1 MRLSWG
7 WALSHSSCYP
17 AVTSSWELEE
27 PTHMLPSLSSQQCQH
42 LCRTG
47 QKAEDSNVFN
57 CFCQQWRSFLTKS
70 RAMYF
75 LVEVHQP
82 ANDAILLSNAF
93 TWGLWLT
100 LTLETCVITHSFRP
114 ERCNV
119 GLWKGL
125 FWTAYWGNKK
135 VNKGKTE
142 VSGELWRDVC
152 YGISH
157 RSSGT
162 QLRRKPT
169 LLRSGFPTGVGEW
182 KGLGVW
188 RQRRHHS
195 RTLCRPCCGLLT
207 QRPLL

>member
-1 MRLSWG
+1 MHENTPYKERDFHSLPFPLCCGFCPHMCLRIIYKTNAQTKLLFFFFPSPFTLMRLSWG

-93 TWGLWLT
+93 TWGLWLINWNLHMT
-100 LTLETCVITHSFRP
+100 GNLCHNSLLQARKMQCGS
-114 ERCNV
+114 
-119 GLWKGL
+119 LKGAFL
-125 FWTAYWGNKK
+125 D
-135 VNKGKTE
+135 
-142 VSGELWRDVC
+142 S
-152 YGISH
+152 
-157 RSSGT
+157 
-162 QLRRKPT
+162 
-169 LLRSGFPTGVGEW
+169 LLR
-182 KGLGVW
+182 K
-188 RQRRHHS
+188 
-195 RTLCRPCCGLLT
+195 
-207 QRPLL
+207 

>member
-1 MRLSWG
+1 MQCMRIHHTKSETFTAFLSHCAVGSAHICVCELFTKQMHKPSCFFFFPSPFTLMRLSWG

-27 PTHMLPSLSSQQCQH
+27 PTHMLPSLSSQQHQH

-93 TWGLWLT
+93 TWGLWLINWNLHMT
-100 LTLETCVITHSFRP
+100 GNLCHNSLLQARKMQCGS
-114 ERCNV
+114 
-119 GLWKGL
+119 LKGAFL
-125 FWTAYWGNKK
+125 D
-135 VNKGKTE
+135 
-142 VSGELWRDVC
+142 S
-152 YGISH
+152 
-157 RSSGT
+157 
-162 QLRRKPT
+162 
-169 LLRSGFPTGVGEW
+169 LLR
-182 KGLGVW
+182 K
-188 RQRRHHS
+188 
-195 RTLCRPCCGLLT
+195 
-207 QRPLL
+207 